1 MKLNLVRRLILACA
15 LCSTPSL
22 TLVAQEDAP
31 QKQRTYKHDFE
42 GQDLT
47 DRDFSSKTLDD
58 ANFEDCNLTRTKF
71 NGSSLKN
78 CNFKGTRLEGTD
90 FSKADLTGSDFR
102 TATFQ
107 YPYFTGG
114 IFNQADFTDVDFN
127 RAFTHDAKFREAKMR
142 GIKNLNQIYGSDYYK
157 ADLRGADLSTVAL
170 ASNTIFRKAQYDQ
183 FTRWFTGFDVEASGA
198 VFVETKE
205 EEMKKP
211 KNKPRTEEEKGDEGS
226 EDGEAKFQK
235 LDKNED
241 GVLSGSEMKGL
252 KDKDANDD
260 GEITLSEFLNDA

>member
-1 MKLNLVRRLILACA
+1 MKLSLLQCIILTFA

-22 TLVAQEDAP
+22 TLLAQEDAP

-47 DRDFSSKTLDD
+47 DRDFSSKNLDD
-58 ANFEDCNLTRTKF
+58 ANFEDCNLTRTNFK
-71 NGSSLKN
+71 GASLKN

-107 YPYFTGG
+107 YPYFTEG
-114 IFNQADFTDVDFN
+114 IFNKADFTEVDFN
-127 RAFTHDAKFREAKMR
+127 HAFTHDAKFREAKMR

-157 ADLRGADLSTVAL
+157 ADFRGADLSTVAL

-183 FTRWFTGFDVEASGA
+183 FTRWFKGFDVEASGA

-205 EEMKKP
+205 EEMEKPKKKP
-211 KNKPRTEEEKGDEGS
+211 KTEEGDEGS

>member
-15 LCSTPSL
+15 LCSTPNL
-22 TLVAQEDAP
+22 TLFAQEDAP

-47 DRDFSSKTLDD
+47 DRDFSGKTLDD

-71 NGSSLKN
+71 KGSSLKN
-78 CNFKGTRLEGTD
+78 SNFKGTRLDGTD

-102 TATFQ
+102 TATFH
-107 YPYFTGG
+107 YPTFADG
-114 IFNQADFTDVDFN
+114 IFNQADFTGVDFN
-127 RAFTHDAKFREAKMR
+127 HTFTHKTKFREAKMR

-170 ASNTIFRKAQYDQ
+170 ATDTIFRKAQYDQ

-211 KNKPRTEEEKGDEGS
+211 KTKPKTEEGDEGS

-241 GVLSGSEMKGL
+241 GVLSGSEMKGF

-260 GEITLSEFLNDA
+260 GEISLSEFLNDA